1 MSDEATKVAWRALQ
15 VAATAF
21 GKSTTGD
28 TEAAKALSDA
38 ALAYA
43 AARGGPKPAHPV
55 AYADGGPVV
64 PFGRSKG
71 TPITKANERDLQWVL
86 GALQKSIDD
95 PEKARWRESNEAL
108 AEAIRSE
115 LEAR

>member
-1 MSDEATKVAWRALQ
+1 MSDEATKAAWRALQ
-15 VAATAF
+15 MAATAF
-21 GKSTTGD
+21 SKSTTGD

-43 AARGGPKPAHPV
+43 AARGGPKPQRA
-55 AYADGGPVV
+55 ATTGDGGHVL

-71 TPITKANERDLQWVL
+71 LPITKATPADLQWVL